1 MVEKIEEEVEYEGV
15 MEEMWLNM
23 RADEESWEME
33 QRKQDFQVEC
43 NKAQPEVE
51 VWLLKGRVR
60 CLERELK
67 IAHAENEYA
76 LLKKQDEMDS
86 ITEGMLV
93 ELEAEHREEL
103 SIEGGNVR
111 SQELY
116 SWLQPTAGEL
126 RAVQVKQC
134 FWPVRIC

>member
-1 MVEKIEEEVEYEGV
+1 VVEKFEEEVEYEGV

-23 RADEESWEME
+23 QADEESWEMK

-43 NKAQPEVE
+43 HKAQLEDE
-51 VWLLKGRVR
+51 VWLLKGRVWR
-60 CLERELK
+60 LEGELK

-76 LLKKQDEMDS
+76 LRKKQDEIDG
-86 ITEGMLV
+86 IVECMLV

-111 SQELY
+111 KSGDLLMVATN
-116 SWLQPTAGEL
+116 S
-126 RAVQVKQC
+126 R
-134 FWPVRIC
+134 